1 MTDYIRVVG
10 AHENNLKNVS
20 VDFPK
25 RRLTAIAGVSGSG
38 KSSLVFST
46 VAAESRRLINETYSA
61 FVQGFMPTMARP
73 DVDSLEGLTTAI
85 TIDQE
90 QLGAGPRSTV
100 GTATDATAMLRVLF
114 SRIADPNA
122 GGPGAYSF
130 NVPSVS
136 GSGVLTDARGTKKV
150 RKKYRRTGGMCPDC
164 EGTGRAPVFDID
176 KVVDKHKSLEEGAI
190 TIPGYK
196 PGSWQLRSYSE
207 SGYYPA
213 DKPVKDFTDKQ
224 LDMLL
229 YAEPRRVD
237 YLGHNTTYEGLIP
250 KLTKTVL
257 SKEKEGMQKAMRS
270 FVERAVASG
279 PCPARG
285 GTRLADHALESRIKG
300 KTSPSCAPWRP
311 PSSRPG
317 SRTLATPPSRR
328 WCAPCAKPWGILTP
342 SASATSRLTAPPRR
356 CRAARL
362 SASG

>member
-1 MTDYIRVVG
+1 MTDCIRVVG

-100 GTATDATAMLRVLF
+100 GTAKDATAMLRVLF

-164 EGTGRAPVFDID
+164 EGTGRAPVFDI
-176 KVVDKHKSLEEGAI
+176 
-190 TIPGYK
+190 
-196 PGSWQLRSYSE
+196 
-207 SGYYPA
+207 
-213 DKPVKDFTDKQ
+213 
-224 LDMLL
+224 
-229 YAEPRRVD
+229 
-237 YLGHNTTYEGLIP
+237 
-250 KLTKTVL
+250 
-257 SKEKEGMQKAMRS
+257 
-270 FVERAVASG
+270 
-279 PCPARG
+279 
-285 GTRLADHALESRIKG
+285 ADHVVELGPGAGEAGGQVTFTGSVEELRGSDTVTGRHLYDTYPLKPDDDCRAGTGQSKSAGRARI
-300 KTSPSCAPWRP
+300 TS
-311 PSSRPG
+311 
-317 SRTLATPPSRR
+317 LAST
-328 WCAPCAKPWGILTP
+328 W
-342 SASATSRLTAPPRR
+342 TSRGAP
-356 CRAARL
+356 
-362 SASG
+362 